1 MVFAETGHKR
11 EGFSDLQVRLLMLL
25 NALQQECEKLMELTV
40 FSYRT
45 CIFRPS
51 RVRRDEVALSESVST
66 RIRTR
71 ER

>member
-1 MVFAETGHKR
+1 MVFAETGHKP

-40 FSYRT
+40 FSHRK

-66 RIRTR
+66 RTRTR